1 MSGNKLSL
9 ELFTDVL
16 RDILSVGRSDV
27 EVVLERFSEKQ
38 LLSSEHTTDVMQV
51 LTAKHVQTVFLIW
64 AKFQNKDNL
73 TEYGPVISKATHN
86 VMQYWDSG
94 HLPENYTEIKTIL
107 QPIAEDLVDEI
118 EEEAYIYFSALANT
132 LCDLK

>member
-64 AKFQNKDNL
+64 AKIQNKDNL

-86 VMQYWDSG
+86 VMQYWESG
-94 HLPENYTEIKTIL
+94 RFPENYTEIKTIL